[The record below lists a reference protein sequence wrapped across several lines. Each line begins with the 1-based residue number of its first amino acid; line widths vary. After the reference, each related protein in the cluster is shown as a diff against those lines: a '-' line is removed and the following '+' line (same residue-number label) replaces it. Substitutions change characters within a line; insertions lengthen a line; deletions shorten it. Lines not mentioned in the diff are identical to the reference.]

1 MARDI
6 WYSIKSNRIK
16 SACSKGFEFDDN
28 GRIILDESV
37 NEHYIFFK
45 ALDGVSYSST
55 WGRFSSKINA
65 SEEMVCYIYLLATD
79 VTVIKDQEGKPVYIE
94 EMLNDPDISAYDK
107 ISFMSANGAKRLVNC
122 EDALLYELEGRYLY
136 LAIEMMGYGG
146 ASIERIRISAMGD
159 NFMNTFP
166 QVYQDRGSFFHR
178 YLSVFSSIY
187 NDFSDQN
194 EQLYKMLDLDTCS
207 TELLEMYGSWFGI
220 DLKGGF
226 LKEEVLRKL
235 VKEAYQLN
243 KMKGT
248 KKGIKRVLEIILE
261 EEPVLLENRM
271 LNGGVFEIT
280 ILVKRKL
287 TEELRHQLMFM
298 VDQFKPLRTKIRLL
312 QMEKDVILDGNSY
325 LDMNAAIPQERKP
338 VLDEE
343 ALYDGAF
350 TLT

>member
-1 MARDI
+1 MAKDI
-6 WYSIKSNRIK
+6 WYSIKGNRIK
-16 SACSKGFEFDDN
+16 SAYLKGFEYDDAGN
-28 GRIILDESV
+28 IVLDETV
-37 NEHYIFFK
+37 NEHFIFFK
-45 ALDGVSYSST
+45 PLDGVTESST
-55 WGRFSSKINA
+55 WGRFSCKLKS
-65 SEEMVCYIYLLATD
+65 SEEMVCYTYLLAAD
-79 VTVIKDQEGKPVYIE
+79 NTVIKGENGIPLSID
-94 EMLNDPDISAYDK
+94 EMFSDPDMSTYDK
-107 ISFMSANGAKRLVNC
+107 ITFMTNSGAKRLVNC
-122 EDALLYELEGRYLY
+122 EDALLYDLEGRYLY
-136 LAIEMMGYGG
+136 IAIEMMGYGG
-146 ASIERIRISAMGD
+146 ASIEKLRVSAMGD

-166 QVYQDRGSFFHR
+166 QVYQERGSFFHR

-226 LKEEVLRKL
+226 LKEEVLRTL

-248 KKGIKRVLEIILE
+248 KKGIQRVLEIILE

-271 LNGGVFEIT
+271 QNGGVFEIT
-280 ILVKRKL
+280 ILVKRRL
-287 TEELRHQLMFM
+287 TEELRHQVMFM
-298 VDQFKPLRTKIRLL
+298 VDQFKPLRTQIRIL
-312 QMEKDVILDGNSY
+312 QMEKDVVLDGNSY
-325 LDMNAAIPQERKP
+325 LDMNASIPQERKP

>member
-1 MARDI
+1 MAKYI
-6 WYSIKSNRIK
+6 WYSIKGNRIK
-16 SACSKGFEFDDN
+16 NAYLKGFEYDDAGKMVLN
-28 GRIILDESV
+28 ETA
-37 NEHYIFFK
+37 NEHFVFFK
-45 ALDGVSYSST
+45 PLDGVSDSST
-55 WGRFSSKINA
+55 WGRISCRLNI
-65 SEEMVCYIYLLATD
+65 SEEMVCYTYLLATD
-79 VTVIKDQEGKPVYIE
+79 NNVVKGEDKKPLTIDE
-94 EMLNDPDISAYDK
+94 ILSDPDISTYDK
-107 ISFMSANGAKRLVNC
+107 ISFMTNNNAKRLVNC
-122 EDALLYELEGRYLY
+122 DDALLYDLEGRYLY
-136 LAIEMMGYGG
+136 IAIEMMGYGS
-146 ASIERIRISAMGD
+146 ASIERLRVSAMGD

-166 QVYQDRGSFFHR
+166 QVYQERGSFFHR

-194 EQLYKMLDLDTCS
+194 EQLYKMLDLNTCS
-207 TELLEMYGSWFGI
+207 TDLLEMYASWFGI

-226 LKEEVLRKL
+226 LKEDVLRTL

-271 LNGGVFEIT
+271 QNGGVFEIT
-280 ILVKRKL
+280 ILVKRRL
-287 TEELRHQLMFM
+287 TEELRHQMMFM
-298 VDQFKPLRTKIRLL
+298 VDQFKPLRTRIRIL
-312 QMEKDVILDGNSY
+312 QMEKDVVLDGNSY
-325 LDMNAAIPQERKP
+325 LDMNASIPQERKP

>member
-1 MARDI
+1 MAKDI
-6 WYSIKSNRIK
+6 WYSIKGNRIK
-16 SACSKGFEFDDN
+16 SAYLKGFEYDDA
-28 GRIILDESV
+28 GRIVLDEKA
-37 NEHYIFFK
+37 NEHFIFFK
-45 ALDGVSYSST
+45 PLDGVSDAST
-55 WGRFSSKINA
+55 WGRISCRLNA
-65 SEEMVCYIYLLATD
+65 SEEMVCYTYLLATD
-79 VTVIKDQEGKPVYIE
+79 NNVIRGDDDRALTIDEI
-94 EMLNDPDISAYDK
+94 LSNPDISTYDK
-107 ISFMSANGAKRLVNC
+107 ISFMANSNAKRLVNC
-122 EDALLYELEGRYLY
+122 EDALLYDLEGRYLY
-136 LAIEMMGYGG
+136 IAIEMMGYGF
-146 ASIERIRISAMGD
+146 ASIERLRVSAMGD

-166 QVYQDRGSFFHR
+166 QVYHERGSFFHR

-226 LKEEVLRKL
+226 LKEDVLRTL

-248 KKGIKRVLEIILE
+248 KKGIKRVLEIILQ

-271 LNGGVFEIT
+271 QNKGVFEIT
-280 ILVKRKL
+280 ILVKRRL
-287 TEELRHQLMFM
+287 TEELRHQMIFI
-298 VDQFKPLRTKIRLL
+298 VNQFKPLRTQIRIL
-312 QMEKDVILDGNSY
+312 QMEKDVVLDANSY
-325 LDMNAAIPQERKP
+325 LDMNASIPQERKP
-338 VLDEE
+338 ILDEE